1 MGSAYLNACLCCK
14 ETRRL
19 CWLLVIACG
28 LLILGCCFWCVGCWF
43 VLGSLLR
50 RGQFVLGWCVD
61 SAFTLGGGSM
71 LGRVESMNVEWLVNS
86 SLILSCL
93 IIESRLLYRRE
104 RVVGP
109 LLALEAWRESHH
121 PSPFPWKRAI
131 IPSLKEINESEKTGS
146 INS

>member
-1 MGSAYLNACLCCK
+1 MSQASPSHLRARPKSVRIPEHLLFQIGFVKRRLIALRGGDSLSPPRIPSCILLAFWRGSASLTSCLCCK
-14 ETRRL
+14 EARRL

-71 LGRVESMNVEWLVNS
+71 LGRVESMNVE
-86 SLILSCL
+86 
-93 IIESRLLYRRE
+93 
-104 RVVGP
+104 
-109 LLALEAWRESHH
+109 
-121 PSPFPWKRAI
+121 
-131 IPSLKEINESEKTGS
+131 
-146 INS
+146 